1 MENKHKNPK
10 RALFALVLFSLM
22 ISCNSGKEKEN
33 TIQPDSKM
41 ATVQIPNVTYDECDT
56 LASSP
61 NYLYGYIFERKDSI
75 NIAIDN
81 IVCLY
86 YDHYNEVEKWE
97 KGDPYYSPHGIGTYY
112 AFPKEEM
119 DKPIKL
125 FEINGMNN
133 CIETFGKQIGD
144 ENEILRY
151 NHEDNL
157 NIYRMYALSSFL
169 MVSSNLMVSSG
180 DTIDTIIDDYFVV
193 NVYFGY
199 LKQNDRYVFHRSYI
213 LDLATKACLS
223 VGEYVCPFYRTNA
236 SGDIISSGQIYA
248 ERGFGGLSYG
258 YIYMDRTYYLG
269 WSTKLQE
276 NNPELNSDIFPYD
289 IPNKSWSFGELD
301 SKSHKPISMFKGN
314 EAFVFDYDNNVIS
327 HFLNNRLTEFI
338 LYDDELDDPR
348 IWNIEHHGAKVVEYE
363 FGNNGGLWRRKYW
376 SRNGKLYMPVTINEN
391 EDENSPREVYRAE
404 ANSYSDTKV
413 VRIDSK
419 YNYDNNDYVFFIL
432 ELDEITGLY
441 NRVATIQKESDL
453 KPYIL
458 KKYLDW

>member
-1 MENKHKNPK
+1 MDNKKNNITK
-10 RALFALVLFSLM
+10 IIQVLVLLVLLVLLY
-22 ISCNSGKEKEN
+22 SCNSKNIK
-33 TIQPDSKM
+33 PDSTEPLSKSE
-41 ATVQIPNVTYDECDT
+41 AAVQTSTISYEECDT
-56 LASSP
+56 LRGSL
-61 NYLYGYIFERKDSI
+61 NYRYGYVFEKKDSI
-75 NIAIDN
+75 QENTT
-81 IVCLY
+81 VHYMVRMY
-86 YDHYNEVEKWE
+86 YDHFNEINSWE
-97 KGDPYYSPHGIGTYY
+97 GYDPFYLRVGVTTNY
-112 AFPKEEM
+112 AFPINAM
-119 DKPIKL
+119 DNSINV
-125 FEINGMNN
+125 FEIDGINN
-133 CIETFGKQIGD
+133 RLTAFGKQVGY
-144 ENEILRY
+144 EEVLKY
-151 NHEDNL
+151 NRDDDYKLYCIEP
-157 NIYRMYALSSFL
+157 LSSVL
-169 MVSSNLMVSSG
+169 VYSNDINNANDVLIMNCS
-180 DTIDTIIDDYFVV
+180 
-193 NVYFGY
+193 FGY
-199 LKQNDRYVFHRSYI
+199 RKQCVRHVFHRSYI
-213 LDLATKACLS
+213 LDISSKACLS
-223 VGEYVCPFYRTNA
+223 VGEYIGSFNLTNTTGEVA
-236 SGDIISSGQIYA
+236 KTGQIYA
-248 ERGFGGLSYG
+248 ERGFGGLRYG
-258 YIYMDRTYYLG
+258 YIYMDGMNYLG

-276 NNPELNSDIFPYD
+276 NNPKLNSDIFPYD

-314 EAFVFDYDNNVIS
+314 EAFAFDYDNNVIS

>member
-1 MENKHKNPK
+1 MDNKKNNITK
-10 RALFALVLFSLM
+10 IIQVLVLLVLLVLLY
-22 ISCNSGKEKEN
+22 SCNSKNIK
-33 TIQPDSKM
+33 PDSTEPLSKSE
-41 ATVQIPNVTYDECDT
+41 AAVQTSTISYEECDT
-56 LASSP
+56 LRGSL
-61 NYLYGYIFERKDSI
+61 NYRYGYVFEKKDSI
-75 NIAIDN
+75 QENTT
-81 IVCLY
+81 VHYMVRMY
-86 YDHYNEVEKWE
+86 YDHFNEINSWE
-97 KGDPYYSPHGIGTYY
+97 GYDPFYLRVGVTTNY
-112 AFPKEEM
+112 AFPINAM
-119 DKPIKL
+119 DNSINV
-125 FEINGMNN
+125 FEIDGINN
-133 CIETFGKQIGD
+133 RLTAFGKQVGY
-144 ENEILRY
+144 EEVLKY
-151 NHEDNL
+151 NRDDDYKLYCIEP
-157 NIYRMYALSSFL
+157 LSSVL
-169 MVSSNLMVSSG
+169 VYSNDINNANDVLIMNCS
-180 DTIDTIIDDYFVV
+180 
-193 NVYFGY
+193 FGY
-199 LKQNDRYVFHRSYI
+199 RKQCVRHVFHRSYI
-213 LDLATKACLS
+213 LDISSKACLS
-223 VGEYVCPFYRTNA
+223 VGEYIGSFNLTNTTGEVA
-236 SGDIISSGQIYA
+236 KTGQIYA
-248 ERGFGGLSYG
+248 ERGFGGLRYG
-258 YIYMDRTYYLG
+258 YIYMDGMNYLG

-327 HFLNNRLTEFI
+327 HFLNNRLTKFI

>member
-1 MENKHKNPK
+1 MDNKKNNITK
-10 RALFALVLFSLM
+10 IIQVLVLLVLLVLLY
-22 ISCNSGKEKEN
+22 SCNSKNIK
-33 TIQPDSKM
+33 PDSTEPLSKSE
-41 ATVQIPNVTYDECDT
+41 AAVQTSTISYEECDT
-56 LASSP
+56 LRGSL
-61 NYLYGYIFERKDSI
+61 NYRYGYVFEKKDSI
-75 NIAIDN
+75 QENTT
-81 IVCLY
+81 VHYMVRMY
-86 YDHYNEVEKWE
+86 YDHFNEINSWE
-97 KGDPYYSPHGIGTYY
+97 GYDPFYLRVGVTTNY
-112 AFPKEEM
+112 AFPINAM
-119 DKPIKL
+119 DNSINV
-125 FEINGMNN
+125 FEIDGINN
-133 CIETFGKQIGD
+133 RLTAFGKQVGY
-144 ENEILRY
+144 EEVLKY
-151 NHEDNL
+151 NRDDDYKLYCIEP
-157 NIYRMYALSSFL
+157 LSSVL
-169 MVSSNLMVSSG
+169 VYSNDINNANDVLIMNCS
-180 DTIDTIIDDYFVV
+180 
-193 NVYFGY
+193 FGY
-199 LKQNDRYVFHRSYI
+199 RKQCVRHVFHRSYI
-213 LDLATKACLS
+213 LDISSKACLS
-223 VGEYVCPFYRTNA
+223 VGEYIGSFNLTNTTGEVA
-236 SGDIISSGQIYA
+236 KTGQIYA
-248 ERGFGGLSYG
+248 ERGFGGLRYG
-258 YIYMDRTYYLG
+258 YIYMDGMNYLG

-314 EAFVFDYDNNVIS
+314 EAFAFDYDNNVIS

>member
-1 MENKHKNPK
+1 MDNKKNNITQIIQV
-10 RALFALVLFSLM
+10 LVLLVLLVLLY
-22 ISCNSGKEKEN
+22 SCNSKNIK
-33 TIQPDSKM
+33 PDSTEPLSKSE
-41 ATVQIPNVTYDECDT
+41 AAVQTSTISYEECDT
-56 LASSP
+56 LRGSL
-61 NYLYGYIFERKDSI
+61 NYRYGYVFEKKDSI
-75 NIAIDN
+75 QENTT
-81 IVCLY
+81 VHYMVRMY
-86 YDHYNEVEKWE
+86 YDHFNEINSWE
-97 KGDPYYSPHGIGTYY
+97 GYDPFYLRVGVTTNY
-112 AFPKEEM
+112 AFPINAM
-119 DKPIKL
+119 DNSINV
-125 FEINGMNN
+125 FEIDGINN
-133 CIETFGKQIGD
+133 RLTAFGKQVGY
-144 ENEILRY
+144 EEVLKY
-151 NHEDNL
+151 NRDDDYKLYCIEP
-157 NIYRMYALSSFL
+157 LSSVL
-169 MVSSNLMVSSG
+169 VYSNDINNANDVLIMNCS
-180 DTIDTIIDDYFVV
+180 
-193 NVYFGY
+193 FGY
-199 LKQNDRYVFHRSYI
+199 RKQCVRHVFHRSYI
-213 LDLATKACLS
+213 LDISSKACLS
-223 VGEYVCPFYRTNA
+223 VGEYIGSFNLTNTTGEVA
-236 SGDIISSGQIYA
+236 KTGQIYA

-258 YIYMDRTYYLG
+258 YIYMDRTNYLG

-338 LYDDELDDPR
+338 LYNDELDDPR

>member
-1 MENKHKNPK
+1 MDNKKNNITK
-10 RALFALVLFSLM
+10 IIQVLVLLVLLVLLY
-22 ISCNSGKEKEN
+22 SCNSKNIK
-33 TIQPDSKM
+33 PDSTEPLSKSE
-41 ATVQIPNVTYDECDT
+41 AAVQTSTISYEECDT
-56 LASSP
+56 LRGSL
-61 NYLYGYIFERKDSI
+61 NYRYGYVFEKKDSI
-75 NIAIDN
+75 QENTT
-81 IVCLY
+81 VHYMVRMY
-86 YDHYNEVEKWE
+86 YDHFNEINSWE
-97 KGDPYYSPHGIGTYY
+97 GYGPFYLRVGVTTNY
-112 AFPKEEM
+112 AFPINAM
-119 DKPIKL
+119 DNSINV
-125 FEINGMNN
+125 FEIDGINN
-133 CIETFGKQIGD
+133 RLTAFGKQVGY
-144 ENEILRY
+144 EEVLKY
-151 NHEDNL
+151 NRDDDYKLYCIEP
-157 NIYRMYALSSFL
+157 LSSVL
-169 MVSSNLMVSSG
+169 VYSNDINNANDVLIMNCS
-180 DTIDTIIDDYFVV
+180 
-193 NVYFGY
+193 FGY
-199 LKQNDRYVFHRSYI
+199 RKQCVRHVFHRSYI
-213 LDLATKACLS
+213 LDISSKACLS
-223 VGEYVCPFYRTNA
+223 VGEYIGSFNLTNTTGEVA
-236 SGDIISSGQIYA
+236 KTGQIYA
-248 ERGFGGLSYG
+248 ERGFGGLRYG
-258 YIYMDRTYYLG
+258 YIYMDGMNYLG

-314 EAFVFDYDNNVIS
+314 EAFAFDYDNNVIS

>member
-1 MENKHKNPK
+1 
-10 RALFALVLFSLM
+10 
-22 ISCNSGKEKEN
+22 
-33 TIQPDSKM
+33 
-41 ATVQIPNVTYDECDT
+41 
-56 LASSP
+56 
-61 NYLYGYIFERKDSI
+61 
-75 NIAIDN
+75 
-81 IVCLY
+81 
-86 YDHYNEVEKWE
+86 
-97 KGDPYYSPHGIGTYY
+97 
-112 AFPKEEM
+112 
-119 DKPIKL
+119 
-125 FEINGMNN
+125 MN
-133 CIETFGKQIGD
+133 C
-144 ENEILRY
+144 
-151 NHEDNL
+151 
-157 NIYRMYALSSFL
+157 S
-169 MVSSNLMVSSG
+169 
-180 DTIDTIIDDYFVV
+180 
-193 NVYFGY
+193 FGY
-199 LKQNDRYVFHRSYI
+199 RKQCVRHVFHRSYI
-213 LDLATKACLS
+213 LDISSKACLS
-223 VGEYVCPFYRTNA
+223 VGEYIGSFNLTNTTGEVA
-236 SGDIISSGQIYA
+236 KTGQIYA
-248 ERGFGGLSYG
+248 ERGFGGLRYG
-258 YIYMDRTYYLG
+258 YIYMDGMNYLG

-327 HFLNNRLTEFI
+327 HFLNNRLTKFI